1 MAEPIIRMRGIYK
14 RFYIGQ
20 PNELEILHGI
30 DLDVMPGEFL
40 SIVGPSGSGKS
51 TLVRLLNGLDRAEQG
66 RVLLDGQDIMQMLHV
81 SPRTLQTLRSNGT
94 IPYTRIGRKIYY
106 LREDIERILRDNYIM
121 TKIEDRYGKE

>member
-1 MAEPIIRMRGIYK
+1 MWSMLLNFSAGGTVMDRNK
-14 RFYIGQ
+14 
-20 PNELEILHGI
+20 PNI
-30 DLDVMPGEFL
+30 DLEH
-40 SIVGPSGSGKS
+40 
-51 TLVRLLNGLDRAEQG
+51 
-66 RVLLDGQDIMQMLHV
+66 LLDGQDIMQMLHV

>member
-1 MAEPIIRMRGIYK
+1 MWIMLLNYLVGGIVMHK
-14 RFYIGQ
+14 NK
-20 PNELEILHGI
+20 PNI
-30 DLDVMPGEFL
+30 DLEH
-40 SIVGPSGSGKS
+40 
-51 TLVRLLNGLDRAEQG
+51 
-66 RVLLDGQDIMQMLHV
+66 LLDGQDIMQMLHV

>member
-1 MAEPIIRMRGIYK
+1 MDK
-14 RFYIGQ
+14 NK
-20 PNELEILHGI
+20 PNI
-30 DLDVMPGEFL
+30 DLE
-40 SIVGPSGSGKS
+40 
-51 TLVRLLNGLDRAEQG
+51 N
-66 RVLLDGQDIMQMLHV
+66 LLDGQDIMQMLHV